1 MDIWEIRLANMRL
14 LAEKEGSN
22 AALARK
28 LGLATSQM
36 HAYIGRHPIKR
47 ITDAPIERA
56 TKAFN
61 LPHGWFDVPQVA
73 GLDGKPVELGVWPFL
88 VERARFDALPAIEKE
103 RIGRFIKDTVE
114 TWEAANAAESD
125 K

>member
-14 LAEKEGSN
+14 LAAQEGSN

-28 LGLATSQM
+28 LEIAPAQM
-36 HAYIGRHPIKR
+36 HAYIGRNPIKR

-61 LPHGWFDVPQVA
+61 LPHGWFDVLQTEGPS
-73 GLDGKPVELGVWPFL
+73 GKPVEIGVWPFAID
-88 VERARFDALPAIEKE
+88 RRRFDALPAAERD
-103 RIGRFIKDTVE
+103 RIGRFLKDTVE
-114 TWEAANAAESD
+114 TWEAAQADQSAE
-125 K
+125 